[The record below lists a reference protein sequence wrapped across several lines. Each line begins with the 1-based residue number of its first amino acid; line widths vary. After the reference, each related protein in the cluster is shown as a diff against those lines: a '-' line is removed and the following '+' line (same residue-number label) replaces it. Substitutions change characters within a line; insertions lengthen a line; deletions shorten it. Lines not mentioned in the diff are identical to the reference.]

1 MLDNEVQVKI
11 RINDFQNTKKIL
23 VDKGCV
29 FLGGWREKI
38 IRFDTKDKELKEK
51 GKFLRVKIG
60 NENVVTLKENRNY
73 ENNKFF
79 EMSNSKF
86 QIDDVESLCYVLKAI
101 GLNNT
106 YVMEKYRLLWMYKDI
121 EFYINELPFGV
132 FLEINSEDK
141 NINKIIKLLKINA
154 EQLIKVT
161 YWEIYEDLKSK
172 DIKYQNKDIV
182 FDKNHI
188 FKIATI

>member
-1 MLDNEVQVKI
+1 MFDNEVQVKI
-11 RINDFQNTKKIL
+11 RINDFQNTKKFL
-23 VDKGCV
+23 MDKGCV
-29 FLGGWREKI
+29 FLGGWKEKI
-38 IRFDTKDKELKEK
+38 IRFDTKNEELKEK
-51 GKFLRVKIG
+51 WKFLRVKIG

-101 GLNNT
+101 GFNNT
-106 YVMEKYRLLWMYKDI
+106 YVMEKYRLLWMYKDV
-121 EFYINELPFGV
+121 EFYIDELPFGV
-132 FLEINSEDK
+132 FLEINSENK
-141 NINKIIKLLKINA
+141 NINKIIKLLKINDG
-154 EQLIKVT
+154 QLIKVT
-161 YWEIYEDLKSK
+161 YWEIYEELKSK

-188 FKIATI
+188 FKIVTI